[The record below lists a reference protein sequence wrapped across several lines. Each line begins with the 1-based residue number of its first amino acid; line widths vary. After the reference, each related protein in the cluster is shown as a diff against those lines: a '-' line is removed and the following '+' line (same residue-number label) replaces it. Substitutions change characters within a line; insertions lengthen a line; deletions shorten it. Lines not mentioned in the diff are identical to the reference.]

1 MCIYVYIYAY
11 HYISNYIYN
20 QLLVHSTTM
29 DIGPKNIKMEPENH
43 GVTKEFPLAAL
54 ASLNTVAGDPVFSPL
69 NYLV

>member
-1 MCIYVYIYAY
+1 MYIYI
-11 HYISNYIYN
+11 YITIYLITYN
-20 QLLVHSTTM
+20 QLHVHSTTM